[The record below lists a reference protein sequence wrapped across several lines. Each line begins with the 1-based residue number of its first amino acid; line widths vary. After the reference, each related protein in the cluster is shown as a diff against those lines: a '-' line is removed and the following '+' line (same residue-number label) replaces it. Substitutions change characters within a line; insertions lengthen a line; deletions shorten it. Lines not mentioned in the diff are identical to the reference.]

1 MNNRLTKVGR
11 KIAFSQI
18 LFTLVIVLLVTLI
31 IYFIFGINHAKS
43 ALVGG
48 IVAIVPNIVFALKA
62 FKYAGAQSSKKVVE
76 SFFGGVKLKMV
87 LTALLFALAFK
98 FLVLLPVPFF
108 ATFCMVMFIPLI
120 SPLFLKKYY

>member
-1 MNNRLTKVGR
+1 MNNRLTKEGR
-11 KIAFSQI
+11 KLALSQI
-18 LFTLVIVLLVTLI
+18 LFTIFIVLLTTI
-31 IYFIFGINHAKS
+31 IIFFIWGTPHAKS

-48 IVAIVPNIVFALKA
+48 VVATVPNIVFAIKA

-108 ATFCMVMFIPLI
+108 IMYCLVMVIPLI
-120 SPLFLKKYY
+120 SPRFLKKYY